1 MDRFDLM
8 TNIVNNGE
16 NAYQASMKIEFHGDL
31 QIVGVDI
38 DQVKMLSAE
47 SLSRLSICLKQ
58 PEGNIAFCL
67 LYSLYLYLE
76 PPFFLIIPRC
86 VFLME
91 HVGSTVYI

>member
-38 DQVKMLSAE
+38 DQVKML
-47 SLSRLSICLKQ
+47 
-58 PEGNIAFCL
+58 
-67 LYSLYLYLE
+67 
-76 PPFFLIIPRC
+76 
-86 VFLME
+86 
-91 HVGSTVYI
+91 